1 LHLLNSSL
9 TIIFVVV
16 VAGQPN
22 KGLRLDYFVCDPTLF
37 DEKNQVVVRDSYMDF
52 DQMGS
57 DHCPVILELEIK
69 KKAAK

>member
-1 LHLLNSSL
+1 
-9 TIIFVVV
+9 
-16 VAGQPN
+16 
-22 KGLRLDYFVCDPTLF
+22 LDYFVCDPTLF